1 MSAVTH
7 VVRRQAAALW
17 AVLLTAQIVLVMLT
31 RAAGARLRD
40 TEADPEAGF
49 TLVEWVIMLV
59 IVAAAATT
67 VTVLI
72 YNWIT
77 GKAKTVTNDNQ
88 Q

>member
-1 MSAVTH
+1 MSAATRA
-7 VVRRQAAALW
+7 VRRQASALW
-17 AVLLTAQIVLVMLT
+17 ALLLTGQLVLVALT
-31 RAAGARLRD
+31 RAAGARLRNA
-40 TEADPEAGF
+40 ESDPEAGF

-77 GKAKTVTNDNQ
+77 NKAKGVTSNQ